1 MIRIRSPTKKKLND
15 GVNNL
20 SQNSFPTAGIPSL
33 AGCRLI
39 INFTLKFQIKQV
51 IHVEI
56 PLGSPV

>member
-1 MIRIRSPTKKKLND
+1 MLLFARGS
-15 GVNNL
+15 VNNL
-20 SQNSFPTAGIPSL
+20 SQNSFPAVGVPSL

-39 INFTLKFQIKQV
+39 VNFTLKFPIKQV